1 MSVKV
6 NLTAIDGV
14 KIIEPSIYKDSRGY
28 FYESFNQKS
37 FSEALGTEVQFV
49 QDNHSKSKRF
59 VLRGLHYQINKP
71 QAKLVRVIQGS
82 VYDVTVDI
90 RQSSKSFGKYVG
102 IHVSAENNRQV
113 WVPEGC
119 AHGFLVTSPT
129 AQVIYK
135 TTDFYSPDNERC
147 IRWDDPFLG
156 IDWPLENGTMPLLSD
171 RDGRGNLFSEVEFFT
186 E

>member
-6 NLTAIDGV
+6 KLTAVDGV
-14 KIIEPSIYKDSRGY
+14 KILEPTVYKDSRGY

-37 FSEALGTEVQFV
+37 FSEALGTEVHFV
-49 QDNHSKSKRF
+49 QDNHSKSKHF

-90 RQSSKSFGKYVG
+90 RQSSNSFGKYVG
-102 IHVSAENNRQV
+102 INVSAENNRQV
-113 WVPEGC
+113 WIPEGC
-119 AHGFLVTSPT
+119 AHGFLVTSST

-135 TTDFYSPDNERC
+135 TTGFYSPDNERC
-147 IRWDDPFLG
+147 IRWDDPFLD
-156 IDWPLENGTMPLLSD
+156 IDWPLENGNMPLLSD
-171 RDGRGNLFSEVEFFT
+171 RDGRGKLFSEAELFA